1 MPGGPFFMGAAR
13 RPGRSLETLGFGLD
27 ALYDGAKPQSRM
39 TCPMSVSRT
48 ALALAAGLAG
58 LTAAAPASAQFFLQS
73 YRFPGGAVVGDE
85 TGIGMPLPGA
95 TPQEVR
101 ASLVWNMRAA
111 LNVAA
116 LQCQFEPTLL
126 TVPNYNAMLKDHD
139 GELDAA
145 QAALTKYFARVNKA
159 KAAGQK
165 AWDSFNTKTYSSFST
180 VGSQYGFCQTAA
192 SIGRDAVFTPRGQ
205 FGSLAAE
212 RMRELR
218 NSLFGAW
225 GEQALSSP
233 TTTIATTLPRLD
245 PPCWD
250 KKGRWVR
257 RKCGELVWPPQP
269 ATALAAS

>member
-1 MPGGPFFMGAAR
+1 MF
-13 RPGRSLETLGFGLD
+13 
-27 ALYDGAKPQSRM
+27 
-39 TCPMSVSRT
+39 VSRT

-58 LTAAAPASAQFFLQS
+58 LTAAPASAQFFLQS
-73 YRFPGGAVVGDE
+73 YKFPGGTVVGDE
-85 TGIGMPLPGA
+85 TGVGAQLPEA
-95 TPQEVR
+95 TPAEVR

-126 TVPNYNAMLKDHD
+126 TVPNYNAMLVDHKD
-139 GELDAA
+139 ELKASFDT
-145 QAALTKYFARVNKA
+145 LSKYFARTNKA

-165 AWDSFNTKTYSSFST
+165 ALDQFGTRTYSSFVT
-180 VGSQYGFCQTAA
+180 VGGQLGFCQTAA
-192 SIGRDAVFTPRGQ
+192 SIGRDVVFTPRGQ
-205 FGSLAAE
+205 FGTLATE

-225 GEQALSSP
+225 GEQALPGRPAS
-233 TTTIATTLPRLD
+233 IAATLPRLD
-245 PPCWD
+245 APCWD

-257 RKCGELVWPPQP
+257 KKCGELVWPPQA